1 MRSLP
6 LFKYTSRARS
16 TSWMI
21 ALCTMFIVASFSVAA
36 GLQSSMDT
44 LMDNFSSEYYLVTRQ
59 TGTFPGT
66 FDEDEVL
73 SSVDDVA
80 FGLFRS
86 ILVEPGYLETIAF
99 CVVDVDGVL
108 PEAFFV
114 EGDEALAGQDLELA
128 GSVALSSDPLVSAT
142 VVGKFSS
149 SMFPSD
155 WLLCSEE
162 LMRSVVSAGE
172 GEWNFAIVADPTAEQ
187 ASALRDGGF
196 VVQPMIAILEFLESG
211 MEEIRTDALL
221 VLMPS
226 SVVVGVLVYSF
237 LGSEVADRRREIGIL
252 KTIGAGRKR
261 LFSYLLTNA
270 LLITAWGAA
279 LGLALGIILSYGIA
293 TAASHIFTSV
303 FVIEIEESLLL
314 IAYSATLA
322 AGLVGTLI
330 PALRSTFTSPV
341 EDLKEVRRF

>member
-59 TGTFPGT
+59 TGTFPAL
-66 FDEDEVL
+66 FDEEEVL

-80 FGLFRS
+80 FGLFRPVY
-86 ILVEPGYLETIAF
+86 VEPEYLEVVAF
-99 CVVDVDGVL
+99 CIVDPDEVL
-108 PEAFFV
+108 TETLVV
-114 EGDEALAGQDLELA
+114 EGDDVLAGQSLQLA
-128 GSVALSSDPLVSAT
+128 GPVTLSSDSEYSCT
-142 VVGKFSS
+142 VVGKYSS

-162 LMRSVVSAGE
+162 LIRSVFDAGE
-172 GEWNFAIVADPTAEQ
+172 GEFNFAVVADPTAEQ
-187 ASALRDGGF
+187 ASALREEGF
-196 VVQPMIAILEFLESG
+196 VLQPMIAILEFLESG
-211 MEEIRTDALL
+211 MEEIRADALL

-237 LGSEVADRRREIGIL
+237 LGSEVADRRREIGVL

-270 LLITAWGAA
+270 LIITAWGAA

-293 TAASHIFTSV
+293 TVASHVFTSV
-303 FVIEIEESLLL
+303 FVIEIEESLLV
-314 IAYSATLA
+314 IAYLATLA
-322 AGLVGTLI
+322 AGLVGTMI